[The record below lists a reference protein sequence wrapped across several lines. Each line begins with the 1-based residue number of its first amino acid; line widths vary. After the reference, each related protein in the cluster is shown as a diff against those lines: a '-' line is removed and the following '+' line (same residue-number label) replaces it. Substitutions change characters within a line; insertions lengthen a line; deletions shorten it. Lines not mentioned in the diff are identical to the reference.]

1 MYEGASMNC
10 AQCKTVECYTK
21 GRDCTDQKEEIA
33 ALYRND
39 PQDLAIMK
47 AAAALES
54 EGYML
59 LPRVQEV
66 ILFAQKMG
74 CGHLGMAFCAGLH
87 REARQLQELL
97 NSHFKV
103 TTACCKMCGIAK
115 EDFGLPKLRDNPA
128 EVMCNPLGQAAV
140 LNDAATELNLL
151 VGLCVGHDMLFT
163 KYSAAPVTTVIVK
176 DRVLAHNPAGAL
188 YSSYWM
194 RIIKENRLMGSG
206 LRRDGR

>member
-1 MYEGASMNC
+1 MQS
-10 AQCKTVECYTK
+10 
-21 GRDCTDQKEEIA
+21 
-33 ALYRND
+33 
-39 PQDLAIMK
+39 
-47 AAAALES
+47 AAALES

-66 ILFAQKMG
+66 LLFARKMG
-74 CGHLGMAFCAGLH
+74 YRHLGMAFCAGLH

-97 NSHFKV
+97 APQFEV
-103 TTACCKMCGIAK
+103 TSACCKVCGIAK

-128 EVMCNPLGQAAV
+128 EVMCNPLGQAAI
-140 LNDAATELNLL
+140 LQDAATELNLL

-194 RIIKENRLMGSG
+194 RIIKDNKLMAGG
-206 LRRDGR
+206 MQRAGA